1 MCDKRDQYHIF
12 NPSPNYA
19 IVAASFNRLT
29 FLTRIQLC
37 HPSLLFPPAPLTS
50 RAKAKTGKL
59 SLTFIASASTK
70 LSRLLQARQTGS
82 NNGQQTANLNL
93 AKQYRLNNTI
103 EMLNRRQEN
112 KQCGRNVLVDRTPHP
127 LVLSHLQNPITTSF
141 CLCFADLLMLN
152 NLEKHS
158 TRFLAQNN
166 IQEYLTINLENLEVT
181 LSFSSCQQN
190 TLASSFPDTSFTPLL
205 PFSLHN
211 PPAKYFTRRY
221 VQ

>member
-1 MCDKRDQYHIF
+1 MSCLSVPLWFSWLPLVLLKCVINLINITF
-12 NPSPNYA
+12 PLLSPPNYA
-19 IVAASFNRLT
+19 IAAASFNRLT

-82 NNGQQTANLNL
+82 NNGKHNSRLKCKLND
-93 AKQYRLNNTI
+93 TTEVI
-103 EMLNRRQEN
+103 NRRQEN

-127 LVLSHLQNPITTSF
+127 LVLSHLQIPITTSF
-141 CLCFADLLMLN
+141 CLCLADLLMLN

-158 TRFLAQNN
+158 TRFLA
-166 IQEYLTINLENLEVT
+166 
-181 LSFSSCQQN
+181 
-190 TLASSFPDTSFTPLL
+190 
-205 PFSLHN
+205 
-211 PPAKYFTRRY
+211 
-221 VQ
+221 